1 MLLCGCVSSTGN
13 FSGRQAIVDDVT
25 GKAPYV
31 TGYCVVAVDGE
42 PVQRAKSSTV
52 TIIPMVIV
60 EPGHHTLTIGERTV
74 TATFEAGKSY
84 RIKSENG
91 ELSVVEKVD

>member
-13 FSGRQAIVDDVT
+13 VGGRQAIVDDVT

-31 TGYCVVAVDGE
+31 SGYCVDAVDGKL
-42 PVQRAKSSTV
+42 VQRAKSSMVTV
-52 TIIPMVIV
+52 VPVV
-60 EPGHHTLTIGERTV
+60 VVDPGQHTLTIGERTV
-74 TATFEAGKSY
+74 TGTFEAGKSY

-91 ELSVVEKVD
+91 ELSVVEKID